1 VVSNH
6 SLFSGCVELD
16 SQPLASENGLVFL
29 NGMSSN

>member
-6 SLFSGCVELD
+6 SPFSGCVELGT
-16 SQPLASENGLVFL
+16 QLLASENGLFFL